1 MHEHVSIHGLQISN
15 VTMEQTLDTLLLNCS
30 EKRPLAVFTP
40 NAEIVMQA
48 VREPELANML
58 NRADLLLPD
67 GAGVVLGAR
76 LLGTPVKEK
85 VSGIDVARG
94 LLKRG
99 QKRKLRF
106 FLFGGKP
113 GVAEQAAIHLLTD
126 YPGISIAGF
135 RDGYFD
141 SAESA
146 AIVEEINSVSP
157 DILFVCL
164 GAPKQER
171 WIMENRDSLRCGVA
185 IGLGGSLDVFA
196 GTGKLAPEWMRRA
209 GLEWLFRLVREP
221 HRWRRM
227 LDLPRFVLL
236 TLFTRLRV
244 GRKG

>member
-141 SAESA
+141 SAE
-146 AIVEEINSVSP
+146 
-157 DILFVCL
+157 
-164 GAPKQER
+164 
-171 WIMENRDSLRCGVA
+171 
-185 IGLGGSLDVFA
+185 
-196 GTGKLAPEWMRRA
+196 
-209 GLEWLFRLVREP
+209 
-221 HRWRRM
+221 
-227 LDLPRFVLL
+227 
-236 TLFTRLRV
+236 
-244 GRKG
+244 

>member
-15 VTMEQTLDTLLLNCS
+15 VTMEQTLDTLLLKCH
-30 EKRPLAVFTP
+30 EKSPLTVFTP

-99 QKRKLRF
+99 EKSKLRF

-113 GVAEQAAIHLLTD
+113 GVAEQAAIHLLSD
-126 YPGISIAGF
+126 YPGITIAGF
-135 RDGYFD
+135 RDGYF
-141 SAESA
+141 ESPEST
-146 AIVEEINSVSP
+146 AIVDEINRVNP

-171 WIMENRDSLRCGVA
+171 WIMENKDSLRCGVA

-236 TLFTRLRV
+236 TIFTRLRAT
-244 GRKG
+244 RKG

>member
-1 MHEHVSIHGLQISN
+1 MHDHVSIHGLQISN
-15 VTMEQTLDTLLLNCS
+15 VTMEQTLDTLLQNS
-30 EKRPLAVFTP
+30 REKAPLAVFTP
-40 NAEIVMQA
+40 NAEIIMQA
-48 VREPELANML
+48 VRDPNLATIL
-58 NRADLLLPD
+58 NKADLLLPD

-94 LLKRG
+94 LLRRG
-99 QKRKLRF
+99 QKPRLRF

-113 GVAEQAAIHLLTD
+113 GVAEQAAIHLLSE

-135 RDGYFD
+135 RDGYFEPG
-141 SAESA
+141 ESP
-146 AIVEEINSVSP
+146 AILEQINRSSP
-157 DILFVCL
+157 DIVFVCL

-171 WIMENRDSLRCGVA
+171 WIMENKHALRCGVA

-209 GLEWLFRLVREP
+209 GLEWLFRLAREP

-236 TLFTRLRV
+236 TVGTRLRSPKK
-244 GRKG
+244 R

>member
-236 TLFTRLRV
+236 TLFTRLRE